1 MRIIIDSK
9 FGSLLKFRTQML
21 TYIITMIM
29 CLCVITSQ
37 LHGVACVTMIP
48 RLLLSALHYCF
59 LHFPLHY
66 GKPITECNNG
76 SAEKFYPDSKLVQKF
91 RYVTF
96 CFWKI
101 WGMSIQ
107 KQIETN
113 KFFIKILVIET
124 RDCMMQVKHCYWGF
138 SITFWLLALPF
149 WFQLYLFL
157 KWVEEM

>member
-1 MRIIIDSK
+1 MLCKSNYLEFNIASRVLLHGVRTPLFTYIIIMMMIMRIIIDSK

-59 LHFPLHY
+59 LHFPLHC
-66 GKPITECNNG
+66 GKPITECNIG

-96 CFWKI
+96 CF
-101 WGMSIQ
+101 
-107 KQIETN
+107 
-113 KFFIKILVIET
+113 
-124 RDCMMQVKHCYWGF
+124 
-138 SITFWLLALPF
+138 
-149 WFQLYLFL
+149 
-157 KWVEEM
+157 